1 MMSNLDKNYE
11 HAPYV
16 AKPMPF
22 LDVFD
27 IKKTNKRKI
36 KISLPL
42 TNSLDNQD
50 DKTQLGEPIAES
62 TVCQQTANIDTIYVC
77 TIAFQTKHPM
87 RKFALNFTD
96 RVKMKSVRGEYW
108 LVENIV
114 THECGYVPKACLTSL
129 HQFIDDMKYLNA

>member
-77 TIAFQTKHPM
+77 TIAFQTKDPM

-96 RVKMKSVRGEYW
+96 RVK
-108 LVENIV
+108 
-114 THECGYVPKACLTSL
+114 
-129 HQFIDDMKYLNA
+129 